1 MLYVLRCDVI
11 YYVVLFVP
19 QVGDEKKRKSEV
31 KHIQL
36 RKRKALAD
44 LFRQLIAMGESNAS
58 SQASSSVTTTI

>member
-1 MLYVLRCDVI
+1 MF
-11 YYVVLFVP
+11 YVVLFVP

-44 LFRQLIAMGESNAS
+44 LFRQLAAMGESNAT
-58 SQASSSVTTTI
+58 SQAYSFVILTL